1 MNFNIVNAFLE
12 ANGEKV
18 STGVEPKMGG
28 VPVRLLDAAS
38 QLLEQV
44 GPDESL
50 DWSTLRNGMLDAMH
64 KVLVD
69 ASIGV
74 IQDYIDMLTPL
85 SEEQREL
92 LYQMMCYPVQMSGDF
107 WREVIRRHGINF

>member
-1 MNFNIVNAFLE
+1 MNFSIVNAFLE

-38 QLLEQV
+38 RLLGEV
-44 GPDESL
+44 TVDSL
-50 DWSTLRNGMLDAMH
+50 DWRTLRNDMLDAMH

-74 IQDYIDMLTPL
+74 IQDYIDTLTPL

-107 WREVIRRHGINF
+107 WREVIRRHGIIF

>member
-1 MNFNIVNAFLE
+1 MNFSIVNAFLE

-38 QLLEQV
+38 QLLGEV
-44 GPDESL
+44 TEDSL
-50 DWSTLRNGMLDAMH
+50 DWSTLRNDMLDAMH

-107 WREVIRRHGINF
+107 WREVIRRHGIIF

>member
-1 MNFNIVNAFLE
+1 MNFSIVNAFLE

-28 VPVRLLDAAS
+28 VPVRQLHAAS
-38 QLLEQV
+38 QLLGEV
-44 GPDESL
+44 TEDSL
-50 DWSTLRNGMLDAMH
+50 DWSTLRNDMLDAMH

-74 IQDYIDMLTPL
+74 IQDYIDMLIPL
-85 SEEQREL
+85 SDEQRKL

-107 WREVIRRHGINF
+107 WREVILRHGIVF

>member
-1 MNFNIVNAFLE
+1 MNFSIVNAFLE

-38 QLLEQV
+38 QLLGEV
-44 GPDESL
+44 TVDSL
-50 DWSTLRNGMLDAMH
+50 DWRTLRNDMLDAMH

-74 IQDYIDMLTPL
+74 IQDYIDTLTPL

-107 WREVIRRHGINF
+107 WREVIRRHGIIF

>member
-28 VPVRLLDAAS
+28 VPVRQLDAAS
-38 QLLEQV
+38 QLLEEV
-44 GPDESL
+44 TEDSL
-50 DWSTLRNGMLDAMH
+50 DWSTLRNDMLDAMH